1 MVQLDKNI
9 IVPLIYGPKGDLMAR
24 EAAKAGLKVVR
35 KFFADRPLDAGGM
48 LVSRKKPGS
57 VITDPEEC
65 ADRVL
70 RMIQEKKVR
79 TYDGKDIEA
88 FGETVMVHGD
98 TPSAVKVAQTIRKR
112 LEGAGVKIVPI
123 GELI

>member
-1 MVQLDKNI
+1 MAQLDKNL

-24 EAAKAGLKVVR
+24 EAEKAGLKVVR

-70 RMIQEKKVR
+70 RMIQERKVK
-79 TYDGKDIEA
+79 TYDGKDIEC
-88 FGETVMVHGD
+88 FGQTVMVHGD

-112 LEGAGVKIVPI
+112 LETAGVKIVPMK
-123 GELI
+123 ELV